1 MEIHSGN
8 GIELQT
14 YMERSIFKSVTQPQK
29 AWVGGIVV
37 VVIVVTK
44 YQRSLKVIEFITG
57 TGPTF

>member
-37 VVIVVTK
+37 VVIVVT
-44 YQRSLKVIEFITG
+44 
-57 TGPTF
+57 